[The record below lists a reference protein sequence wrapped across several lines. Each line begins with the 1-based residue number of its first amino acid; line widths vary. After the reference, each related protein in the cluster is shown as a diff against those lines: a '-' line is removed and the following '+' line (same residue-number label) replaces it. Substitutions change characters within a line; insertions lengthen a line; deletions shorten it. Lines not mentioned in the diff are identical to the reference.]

1 MELSDA
7 TARRLFDELQQ
18 METRLSERIAGR
30 CDGLELRIGERC
42 DEPHTHFTSRCDGIQ
57 QQVASLFDSFNGTAT
72 SSATAPRYDD
82 VFGSSTG
89 TAYDDA
95 FATSAS
101 AAAPSP
107 SYDDD
112 EPVFDAWP
120 IFDEESIDST
130 ASQAL
135 FSDGADHC
143 FGDELDT
150 GRTMEFCYNDD
161 NHIGVDVD
169 IDILPTFEFDIKQ
182 TVVVASSTKDSL
194 ELTGADQRSSNPG
207 HSTSTMDAMMQLL
220 LDEMAL
226 MEARITDVIEGR
238 SSLSDTEATVGSRA
252 RNIPDSVVA
261 DLAAD
266 HLFGGAFGLDNLTP
280 MAAQAPSAEEIP
292 QPQAEV
298 VASSESEPATY
309 AELAAALTKCSMVAL
324 NGGTY
329 SVPNPTAS
337 LTTCVFLSAHRV
349 ACMFPIICAEI
360 NTFRCEACAA
370 DTDVSQEASEL
381 TRISE
386 KVMLYLG
393 TTNLWDYLP
402 FLRWFDVFLWLL
414 IDGERRRMDDDG
426 NGEKKS
432 MTVVLLSLQRLKL
445 EQYTD
450 IMVMALCWDLFGA
463 GTETTSVTT
472 EWAPSLLLNHP
483 EALKKAQAEL
493 DAVVGSS
500 HLITTDDMCCLGYLH
515 CIINETLHM
524 YSAAMLLLPHE
535 SIVDCKVD
543 GYDST
548 LSKDDGLVDGLRK
561 CEQWKW
567 QDIFASKETKT
578 SSWFHEFIGRAKK
591 PEMGCP
597 PFGCGCGWD
606 VVPYKQPWPPPMQ
619 FMLLGDGVQVRPMAW
634 PSFYCYA
641 ALVRWIKSLV
651 VANILTKHPWL
662 AIDRGSLFKVD
673 CSYSTTGASLQ
684 YALQLFLLLGIF
696 RANAWNCT
704 CPLVTTLKDHN
715 ASAMPLTLLI

>member
-261 DLAAD
+261 DLAVD

-280 MAAQAPSAEEIP
+280 MAAQAPSAEEVP

-298 VASSESEPATY
+298 VASSKSEPATY
-309 AELAAALTKCSMVAL
+309 AELVAAPTKCSTIDL
-324 NGGTY
+324 NRGIY
-329 SVPNPTAS
+329 SVPNPV
-337 LTTCVFLSAHRV
+337 LHR
-349 ACMFPIICAEI
+349 
-360 NTFRCEACAA
+360 
-370 DTDVSQEASEL
+370 QHL
-381 TRISE
+381 
-386 KVMLYLG
+386 
-393 TTNLWDYLP
+393 
-402 FLRWFDVFLWLL
+402 LRDC
-414 IDGERRRMDDDG
+414 DG
-426 NGEKKS
+426 NHVGVDVDILPTSEFDEGPIFDEEPCFHRS
-432 MTVVLLSLQRLKL
+432 LLDSDPDSPYDWVVPVPSSPCDDERIIALSSDC
-445 EQYTD
+445 T
-450 IMVMALCWDLFGA
+450 ATNSLCVG
-463 GTETTSVTT
+463 SVTD
-472 EWAPSLLLNHP
+472 S
-483 EALKKAQAEL
+483 
-493 DAVVGSS
+493 GS
-500 HLITTDDMCCLGYLH
+500 
-515 CIINETLHM
+515 E
-524 YSAAMLLLPHE
+524 
-535 SIVDCKVD
+535 
-543 GYDST
+543 
-548 LSKDDGLVDGLRK
+548 
-561 CEQWKW
+561 
-567 QDIFASKETKT
+567 
-578 SSWFHEFIGRAKK
+578 
-591 PEMGCP
+591 
-597 PFGCGCGWD
+597 
-606 VVPYKQPWPPPMQ
+606 
-619 FMLLGDGVQVRPMAW
+619 
-634 PSFYCYA
+634 
-641 ALVRWIKSLV
+641 
-651 VANILTKHPWL
+651 
-662 AIDRGSLFKVD
+662 
-673 CSYSTTGASLQ
+673 
-684 YALQLFLLLGIF
+684 
-696 RANAWNCT
+696 
-704 CPLVTTLKDHN
+704 
-715 ASAMPLTLLI
+715 